1 MAWTAG
7 PGEIK
12 SIQFDSTTITADL
25 LEGYSLTSEKD
36 SFGAGLGHDVDRG
49 SMLKNLSVTAYDV
62 SAINALHTLMTAR
75 TEHDITVTYA
85 DDQTQILKNAILRL
99 QPQLNNVTDVCKVW
113 LAASGTA
120 NTSIATNWTDLGS
133 TLDVPTSSFS
143 YPFDGNDGC
152 GRPHFSSLGMEVEFM
167 LSSDQWANVTENG
180 EARIAFQ
187 LPDGNY
193 QIMDGRTYKNY
204 ADDDSSRPRAV
215 RVVLRGVAS
224 TWADLI
230 EFADEEAVPT
240 TEAFN
245 AAAPTIIQDRLH
257 GVAIEAAGF
266 GYEEGQVISFP

>member
-25 LEGYSLTSEKD
+25 LEGYSLTNEKD
-36 SFGAGLGHDVDRG
+36 SFGSGKGHDVDRG
-49 SMLKNLSVTAYDV
+49 SILKNLSVTAYDV

-75 TEHDITVTYA
+75 TEHSITVTYA
-85 DDQTQILKNAILRL
+85 DDQTQVLNECKLRL

-120 NTSIATNWTDLGS
+120 NTSIATSWTDLGS
-133 TLDVPTSSFS
+133 TLDVPTASFS

-167 LSSDQWANVTENG
+167 LSSDQWANVTEGG

-193 QIMDGRTYKNY
+193 QIMDGITYKNY

-230 EFADEEAVPT
+230 EFADESATPT

-245 AAAPTIIQDRLH
+245 AASPTIMQDRLH
-257 GVAIEAAGF
+257 GVAIEAVGF
-266 GYEEGQVISFP
+266 GYDESNVVTF